1 MHIIVQCGDLTFI
14 AIVQDRLL
22 HIEGIKL
29 VVLYYSPDYKVVLQ
43 VEKSQV
49 RFALRKIHFYLR
61 ENILDVVP

>member
-1 MHIIVQCGDLTFI
+1 MHIIVQCGDLAFI

-49 RFALRKIHFYLR
+49 RFALRKIHFYFR